1 MNEQKKEASSRP
13 TYYCLFRGGKET
25 TMVGESLPTKLLTDY
40 YYLLL
45 SITKTAIIMCLFSL
59 PHNIMIPIN
68 NNIITTQKKIKM

>member
-40 YYLLL
+40 YLLL
-45 SITKTAIIMCLFSL
+45 SNTKTAIMRLFSL
-59 PHNIMIPIN
+59 PHNI
-68 NNIITTQKKIKM
+68 II